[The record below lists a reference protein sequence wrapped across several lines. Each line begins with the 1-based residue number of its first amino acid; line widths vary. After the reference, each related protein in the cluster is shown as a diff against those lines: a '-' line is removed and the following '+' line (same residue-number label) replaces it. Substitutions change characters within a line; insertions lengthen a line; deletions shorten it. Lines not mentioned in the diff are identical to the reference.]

1 MKILVLNCR
10 IYSVEYEIFEMP
22 EEKELCRGVVEKIGL
37 ETSILTHQPTG
48 KEVEKTVVPI
58 IDHQRA
64 IELILQTIVHSD
76 YGVIGARSEIDAVGH
91 RIVHGGEK
99 FISSVLIDEK
109 VKQGIYENFELAPL
123 HNPYNFKGIEAVEKL
138 LPNLPQVAV
147 FDTSFYTTLPDKV
160 YRYAVPE
167 RLYQEY
173 RIRKYG
179 FHGISHRYVAEH
191 TASILKKPLNK
202 LNIISCHL
210 GAGAS
215 ITAIKGGVAV
225 DTSMGFTPLE
235 GLMMTTRS
243 GDLDPGI
250 IFYLQKSGWT
260 LNAVES
266 CLNRESGILG
276 VSGISDNMKEVIAS
290 SLEGDS
296 RAKLAVEMF
305 VYRVRKYIG
314 AYWLELGDIEAIT
327 FTGGIGENAPLIREK
342 ICAGLDSIGIKID
355 DAKNKKAVDYSEAV
369 ISGRNS
375 KTKLIVIPGNEKLL
389 IARDAVAVLKKSKVC
404 EA

>member
-10 IYSVEYEIFEMP
+10 IYSVEYEIFSMRQG
-22 EEKELCRGVVEKIGL
+22 KVLCRGVVEKIGL
-37 ETSILTHQPTG
+37 ETSMLTHQLAG
-48 KEVEKTVVPI
+48 KETEKTVVPV

-64 IELILQTIVHSD
+64 IELILQTLVKPAYCLIND
-76 YGVIGARSEIDAVGH
+76 RSEISAVGH

-99 FISSVLIDEK
+99 FVSSVKIDEK

-138 LPNLPQVAV
+138 LPGVAQVAV
-147 FDTSFYTTLPDKV
+147 FDTSFYTSLPEKV

-167 RLYQEY
+167 RLYQEF
-173 RIRKYG
+173 RIRRYG

-191 TASILKKPLNK
+191 GALILEKPLDK
-202 LNIISCHL
+202 LKIVSCHL

-215 ITAIKGGVAV
+215 ITAIKDGMPI

-235 GLMMTTRS
+235 GLMMTTRC
-243 GDLDPGI
+243 GDIDPGI

-260 LNAVES
+260 LNVIES

-276 VSGISDNMKEVIAS
+276 VSGISENMKEVISAS
-290 SLEGDS
+290 LDGDA

-314 AYWLELGDIEAIT
+314 AYWLILGNIDAIT

-342 ICAGLDSIGIKID
+342 ICADLDHFGIKID
-355 DAKNKKAVDYSEAV
+355 EEKNKNTVDGKEGI
-369 ISGRNS
+369 ISGRGS
-375 KTKLIVIPGNEKLL
+375 KTKVIVVPGDEKLL
-389 IARDAVAVLKKSKVC
+389 IARDVVDVLKMK
-404 EA
+404 